1 MLIMM
6 SVFKSDEVS
15 NFLNTREPSKALIEV
30 IVNIIPD
37 REFYYPEIEAEQL
50 SAYREDINELIVT
63 ARSLKSAYSGMNAK
77 LLQKEY
83 HDELKQLVTRK
94 RKLLIFGI
102 LMQSDSSR
110 RDILYRIVKSYRL
123 QKRVLA
129 LKEVFRE

>member
-1 MLIMM
+1 MN
-6 SVFKSDEVS
+6 VFKSSEVYD
-15 NFLNTREPSKALIEV
+15 FLNTREPSKALIEA
-30 IVNIIPD
+30 IVNMIPD

-63 ARSLKSAYSGMNAK
+63 AISLKSAYSGMNVN

-83 HDELKQLVTRK
+83 HDELKQLVTQK

-110 RDILYRIVKSYRL
+110 RDILYRIIKSYRL
-123 QKRVLA
+123 QKRILA

>member
-1 MLIMM
+1 MM

-30 IVNIIPD
+30 IVNMIPD

-50 SAYREDINELIVT
+50 SACREDINELIVT
-63 ARSLKSAYSGMNAK
+63 ARSLKSAYSGMNATY
-77 LLQKEY
+77 LQKEY

>member
-1 MLIMM
+1 MM
-6 SVFKSDEVS
+6 NVFKSSEVYD
-15 NFLNTREPSKALIEV
+15 FLNTREPSKALIEA
-30 IVNIIPD
+30 IVNMIPD

-63 ARSLKSAYSGMNAK
+63 AISLKSAYSGMNVN

-83 HDELKQLVTRK
+83 HDELKQLVTQK

-110 RDILYRIVKSYRL
+110 RDILYRIIKSYRL
-123 QKRVLA
+123 QKRILA

>member
-1 MLIMM
+1 MN
-6 SVFKSDEVS
+6 VFKSSEVYD
-15 NFLNTREPSKALIEV
+15 FLNTREPSKALIEA
-30 IVNIIPD
+30 IVNMIPD

-63 ARSLKSAYSGMNAK
+63 ARSLKSAYSGMNVN

-83 HDELKQLVTRK
+83 HDELKQLVTQK

-110 RDILYRIVKSYRL
+110 RDILYRIIKSYRL
-123 QKRVLA
+123 QKRILA